1 MPANTPVRQ
10 RGWRAE
16 RADPVLAHEGRI
28 AVDFD
33 GVLAAGAW
41 SRRTL
46 PMACLGGLFAGCPA
60 EPDPVEREAGRTARI
75 PDADSL
81 ALDTGLRGR
90 LAEVEA
96 PAAGHGDCR
105 VSPWGGCSA
114 GSA

>member
-33 GVLAAGAW
+33 GVRAAGAW

-60 EPDPVEREAGRTARI
+60 EPDPVEGEAGRTARI

-90 LAEVEA
+90 PAEVEA
-96 PAAGHGDCR
+96 PAAGR
-105 VSPWGGCSA
+105 RSW
-114 GSA
+114 